1 MRESEEKKLLHIIT
15 YPPREAERKKKEA
28 MHIDQMKKRRK
39 KKICKKA
46 VDIAQERCLS
56 VGRGHN

>member
-15 YPPREAERKKKEA
+15 YPPREAARKEKEA

-39 KKICKKA
+39 KKYARKRSI
-46 VDIAQERCLS
+46 
-56 VGRGHN
+56 